1 MSNRYVNI
9 DMSEFKDFFQKMER
23 AARGDFRRELNK
35 FLEGLGDEFL
45 RIVQDEFINR
55 NKNTGH
61 AQLVESFVKDGRDN
75 VWRYSDDWLT
85 LEVGTSVK
93 YASYVNDGHQ
103 TFDTSKTKYFILP
116 NGEKARFVP
125 GRWHGGTFIPEHK
138 EGNETIRAHWEGG
151 RFEYDKTADGGMVL
165 KYHWVEGLHFW
176 EAALHAMESICPEIL
191 ERKLQEWLD
200 NYFGG

>member
-35 FLEGLGDEFL
+35 FLEGLGNEFL
-45 RIVQDEFINR
+45 RIVEDEFINR
-55 NKNTGH
+55 HKNTGY
-61 AQLVESFVKDGRDN
+61 AQLVNSFKKDGEDN
-75 VWRYSDDWLT
+75 IWRYSDDWLT

-93 YASYVNDGHQ
+93 YASYVNDGHY
-103 TFDTSKTKYFILP
+103 TLDPENPDKYFVLP

-125 GRWHGGTFIPEHK
+125 GRWQGNRFI
-138 EGNETIRAHWEGG
+138 
-151 RFEYDKTADGGMVL
+151 YDETADGGMVL